1 MHIYNNKTRTLWL
14 IIYFFFRYINR
25 LHTSQNTIRTY
36 RKRRKLLEKKALR
49 ELDEDTGYYSQK
61 IIPAAIYKLACSIF
75 E

>member
-14 IIYFFFRYINR
+14 IIYFFFWYINR
-25 LHTSQNTIRTY
+25 LHTSQTPLGNIE
-36 RKRRKLLEKKALR
+36 KGENSWERRLYENLMKIQ
-49 ELDEDTGYYSQK
+49 GYYSQK

>member
-36 RKRRKLLEKKALR
+36 RKRRKLLGKKALR
-49 ELDEDTGYYSQK
+49 EVDEDTELLLAK
-61 IIPAAIYKLACSIF
+61 IIPAAIYKLAYSIF